1 MKDVIKV
8 DDLIPQLTGKIEKE
22 IMVHSHVILAFN
34 SYEASLSILKQATWD
49 TRHKILEVQFKL
61 SPATVVK
68 DITLSD
74 LLSHPIL
81 YITLAWRR
89 YRGARTS
96 YQTLALLYLEIT
108 LGYE

>member
-22 IMVHSHVILAFN
+22 IMGHRHVILAFD

-61 SPATVVK
+61 SPATVDK
-68 DITLSD
+68 EITLCD

-81 YITLAWRR
+81 YITLAW
-89 YRGARTS
+89 
-96 YQTLALLYLEIT
+96 TLPFQL
-108 LGYE
+108 